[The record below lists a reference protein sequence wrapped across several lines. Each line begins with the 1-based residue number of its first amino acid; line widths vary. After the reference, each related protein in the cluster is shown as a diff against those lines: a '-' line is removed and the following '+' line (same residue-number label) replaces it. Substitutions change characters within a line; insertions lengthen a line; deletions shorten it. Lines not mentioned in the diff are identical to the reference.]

1 MDIIIDKKHHKDLTS
16 YCKLNDITDINDFV
30 NKCFKSGFDT
40 KRYGLIGNTP
50 EVKTIEIEV
59 IKEVPVEVIKEV
71 EKIVEVPGPV
81 REVEVIKEVEKI
93 VIKEV
98 FIQDSVPNLDNIW
111 DKDKLLETIQGLE
124 DDKQRLST
132 KIDELTN
139 EIQEFSTKTEET
151 AKKFQDKQK
160 SLQTTLQNLRKEL
173 KLKDDKIL
181 ELENKLTTNGI
192 DGQRAVYMSGSNINK
207 TI

>member
-111 DKDKLLETIQGLE
+111 DKYKLLETIQGLE
-124 DDKQRLST
+124 DDKQRLSIKTDETT
-132 KIDELTN
+132 KKL
-139 EIQEFSTKTEET
+139 
-151 AKKFQDKQK
+151 QDNQK
-160 SLQTTLQNLRKEL
+160 SLQTTLLNLRKEL
-173 KLKDDKIL
+173 KLKDEKIS
-181 ELENKLTTNGI
+181 ELENKLTTPNA
-192 DGQRAVYMSGSNINK
+192 DGQRAIYMNGSNIK
-207 TI
+207 QTL

>member
-132 KIDELTN
+132 KIDET
-139 EIQEFSTKTEET
+139 TK
-151 AKKFQDKQK
+151 KLQDNQK
-160 SLQTTLQNLRKEL
+160 SLQTTLLNLRKEL
-173 KLKDDKIL
+173 KLKDEKIS
-181 ELENKLTTNGI
+181 ELENKLTTPNA
-192 DGQRAVYMSGSNINK
+192 DGQRAIYMNGSNIK
-207 TI
+207 QTL

>member
-124 DDKQRLST
+124 DDKQRLSIKTDETT
-132 KIDELTN
+132 KKL
-139 EIQEFSTKTEET
+139 
-151 AKKFQDKQK
+151 QDNQK
-160 SLQTTLQNLRKEL
+160 SLQTTLLNLRKEL
-173 KLKDDKIL
+173 KLKDEKIS
-181 ELENKLTTNGI
+181 ELENKLTTPNA
-192 DGQRAVYMSGSNINK
+192 DGQRAIYMNGSNIK
-207 TI
+207 QTL

>member
-50 EVKTIEIEV
+50 EPKTIEIEV

-124 DDKQRLST
+124 DDKQRLSIKTDETT
-132 KIDELTN
+132 KKL
-139 EIQEFSTKTEET
+139 
-151 AKKFQDKQK
+151 QDNQK
-160 SLQTTLQNLRKEL
+160 SLQTTLLNLRKEL
-173 KLKDDKIL
+173 KLKDEKIS
-181 ELENKLTTNGI
+181 ELENKLTTPNA
-192 DGQRAVYMSGSNINK
+192 DGQRAIYMNGSNIK
-207 TI
+207 QTL

>member
-50 EVKTIEIEV
+50 EPKTIEIEV

-132 KIDELTN
+132 KIDEMTN

-151 AKKFQDKQK
+151 VKIFQDNQK
-160 SLQTTLQNLRKEL
+160 SLQTTLLNLKKEL
-173 KLKDDKIL
+173 KLKDEKIS
-181 ELENKLTTNGI
+181 ELENKLTTPNA
-192 DGQRAVYMSGSNINK
+192 DGQRAIYMNGSNIK
-207 TI
+207 QTL

>member
-124 DDKQRLST
+124 DDKQRLSIKTDETT
-132 KIDELTN
+132 KKL
-139 EIQEFSTKTEET
+139 
-151 AKKFQDKQK
+151 QDKQK
-160 SLQTTLQNLRKEL
+160 SLQTTLLNLRKEL
-173 KLKDDKIL
+173 KLKDEKIS
-181 ELENKLTTNGI
+181 ELENKLTTPNA
-192 DGQRAVYMSGSNINK
+192 DGQRAIYMNGSNIK
-207 TI
+207 QTL

>member
-1 MDIIIDKKHHKDLTS
+1 MDIFIDKKHHKDLTS

-50 EVKTIEIEV
+50 EPKTIEIEV

-98 FIQDSVPNLDNIW
+98 FIENSVTNVDDIC
-111 DKDKLLETIQGLE
+111 DKSELFEMIEKLENDK
-124 DDKQRLST
+124 
-132 KIDELTN
+132 
-139 EIQEFSTKTEET
+139 QEFSTKIGELTKELSEFSTKTDET
-151 AKKFQDKQK
+151 TKKLQDNQK
-160 SLQTTLQNLRKEL
+160 SLQTTLLNLRKEL
-173 KLKDDKIL
+173 KLKDEKIS
-181 ELENKLTTNGI
+181 ELENKLTTPNV
-192 DGQRAVYMSGSNINK
+192 DGQRAIYMNGSNIK
-207 TI
+207 QTL

>member
-132 KIDELTN
+132 KIGELTK
-139 EIQEFSTKTEET
+139 ELSEFSVKTEET
-151 AKKFQDKQK
+151 AKIFQDNQK
-160 SLQTTLQNLRKEL
+160 SLQTTLLNLRKEL
-173 KLKDDKIL
+173 KLKDEKIS
-181 ELENKLTTNGI
+181 ELENKLTTPNA
-192 DGQRAVYMSGSNINK
+192 DGQRAIYMNGSNIK
-207 TI
+207 QTL